1 MKTLKVEKTGCWGM
15 IDGVFQQL
23 PVGHEFVAADVPA
36 AFAGRVSVVGEVEE
50 QALEVATPGN
60 DAAEQAEQAE
70 QVEQA
75 EQAEQQEESASKS
88 KKAK

>member
-15 IDGVFQQL
+15 IDGVFQQM
-23 PVGHEFVAADVPA
+23 PVGHEFVAADIPVV
-36 AFAGRVSVVGEVEE
+36 FAGRVSVVGEVED
-50 QALEVATPGN
+50 QTLEVATPGA

-70 QVEQA
+70 QA
-75 EQAEQQEESASKS
+75 DTSAKS

>member
-1 MKTLKVEKTGCWGM
+1 MKKLKVEKTGCWGM

-23 PVGHEFVAADVPA
+23 PVGHEFVAADIPA
-36 AFAGRVSVVGEVEE
+36 AFAGRVSVVGEVEDKK
-50 QALEVATPGN
+50 LEVATPGN

-70 QVEQA
+70 
-75 EQAEQQEESASKS
+75 SASKS

>member
-23 PVGHEFVAADVPA
+23 PVGHEFVAADIPA
-36 AFAGRVSVVGEVEE
+36 AFAGRVSVVGEVEDKK
-50 QALEVATPGN
+50 LEVATPGN
-60 DAAEQAEQAE
+60 DAAEPAEPAEPAEQAE
-70 QVEQA
+70 QK
-75 EQAEQQEESASKS
+75 EESASKS

>member
-15 IDGVFQQL
+15 IDGIFQQL

-36 AFAGRVSVVGEVEE
+36 AFAGRVSVVCEVEE
-50 QALEVATPGN
+50 QALEVASPGDN
-60 DAAEQAEQAE
+60 AAE
-70 QVEQA
+70 QVEQPDTTA
-75 EQAEQQEESASKS
+75 KS

>member
-23 PVGHEFVAADVPA
+23 PVGHEFVAADIPA
-36 AFAGRVSVVGEVEE
+36 AFAGRVSVVGEVEDKK
-50 QALEVATPGN
+50 LEAATPGN
-60 DAAEQAEQAE
+60 DAA
-70 QVEQA
+70 EQA

>member
-23 PVGHEFVAADVPA
+23 PVGHEFVAADIPA

-50 QALEVATPGN
+50 RVLEVASPGSN
-60 DAAEQAEQAE
+60 TEEQPEQPE
-70 QVEQA
+70 QPETTA
-75 EQAEQQEESASKS
+75 KS
-88 KKAK
+88 KKGK

>member
-15 IDGVFQQL
+15 IDGVFQQM
-23 PVGHEFVAADVPA
+23 PVGHEFVAADIPA

-50 QALEVATPGN
+50 QTLEVATPGA

-70 QVEQA
+70 QQD
-75 EQAEQQEESASKS
+75 ESASK

>member
-15 IDGVFQQL
+15 IDGVFQLL
-23 PVGHEFVAADVPA
+23 PVGHEFVATDVPA

-50 QALEVATPGN
+50 QALEVATPAGN
-60 DAAEQAEQAE
+60 AAEQAEQ
-70 QVEQA
+70 QD
-75 EQAEQQEESASKS
+75 ESASKS

>member
-36 AFAGRVSVVGEVEE
+36 AFAGRVGGGRSGRASAGSGYARSR
-50 QALEVATPGN
+50 QST
-60 DAAEQAEQAE
+60 
-70 QVEQA
+70 EQA

>member
-23 PVGHEFVAADVPA
+23 PVGHEFIAADIPA

-50 QALEVATPGN
+50 RVLEVASPGS
-60 DAAEQAEQAE
+60 DAENQPEQPEQPETTA
-70 QVEQA
+70 
-75 EQAEQQEESASKS
+75 KS
-88 KKAK
+88 KKGK